1 MGAYRYGATRGSA
14 GYRREKG
21 QRMIDLDELDAAA
34 QERSFSGVVTID
46 VGDRTVLER
55 SYGLAHRALAVPNS
69 RTTRFAMAS
78 GSKSFTALA
87 IMRQVVSG
95 TLRLQDPVR
104 RFLGDDLPLIDDDVT
119 IEQLLTH
126 TSGIG
131 DYLDEDDDWDPADY
145 VLPVPV
151 HTLETAE
158 SFLPILDGFPR
169 KHRPGARFTYCN
181 GGYIVLAIVLERI
194 TGRQFQDV
202 VDTDVIRPAGLT
214 STAYLRSDELPGDVA
229 RGYLHP
235 EGDRSNVLHLPVRGN
250 GDGGAYTSA
259 ADMHQ
264 FWRALHA
271 GAIVPPDMVTE
282 MTRPRSSVPDEGLR
296 YGIGFWLHPDDP
308 AIVMGGFDAGVAF
321 RSTHDPAT
329 GTTVTVLSNCTF
341 GSGAVVALLQNSWPD
356 VLTIV

>member
-1 MGAYRYGATRGSA
+1 
-14 GYRREKG
+14 
-21 QRMIDLDELDAAA
+21 MIDLGELDAVAL
-34 QERSFSGVVTID
+34 ERSFSGIVTVD

-55 SYGLAHRALAVPNS
+55 CYGLAHRALQVPNTS
-69 RTTRFAMAS
+69 TTRFAVAS

-87 IMRQVVSG
+87 IMQQVVSG

-158 SFLPILDGFPR
+158 SFLPILDRFPH
-169 KHRPGARFTYCN
+169 KHPPGARFTYCN

-194 TGRQFQDV
+194 TRRQFQDV
-202 VDTDVIRPAGLT
+202 VETDVIRPAGLT
-214 STAYLRSDELPGDVA
+214 STAYLRSDELPGDA
-229 RGYLHP
+229 ALGYLYP

-250 GDGGAYTSA
+250 GDGGAYTNA
-259 ADMHQ
+259 ADLHR

-271 GAIVPPDMVTE
+271 GAIVPSDVVTE
-282 MTRPRSSVPDEGLR
+282 MTRPRSVVPEEDMR
-296 YGIGFWLHPDDP
+296 YGIGFWLHPADP

-321 RSTHDPAT
+321 RSTHDSAT
-329 GTTVTVLSNCTF
+329 CTTVTVLSNCTT
-341 GSGAVVALLQNSWPD
+341 GSGPVIALLQESWPAL
-356 VLTIV
+356 LTMA

>member
-1 MGAYRYGATRGSA
+1 
-14 GYRREKG
+14 
-21 QRMIDLDELDAAA
+21 MIDLDELDAAA
-34 QERSFSGVVTID
+34 LERSFSGIVTVD

-55 SYGLAHRALAVPNS
+55 SYGFAHRALGVPNS
-69 RTTRFAMAS
+69 STTRFAVAS

-87 IMRQVVSG
+87 IMQQVVSG

-104 RFLGDDLPLIDDDVT
+104 RFLGDDLPLIDDGVT

-131 DYLDEDDDWDPADY
+131 DYLDEDNDWDPADY

-158 SFLPILDGFPR
+158 SFLPILDGFPS
-169 KHRPGARFTYCN
+169 KHEPGARFTYCN

-202 VDTDVIRPAGLT
+202 VDTAVIAPAGLT
-214 STAYLRSDELPGDVA
+214 STAYLRSDELPGDA
-229 RGYLHP
+229 ALGYLHP
-235 EGDRSNVLHLPVRGN
+235 DGDRSNVLHLPVRGN
-250 GDGGAYTSA
+250 GDGGAYTTA
-259 ADMHQ
+259 ADLHR

-271 GAIVPPDMVTE
+271 GAIVPSDVVTE
-282 MTRPRSSVPDEGLR
+282 MTRPRSLVPEEDLR

-308 AIVMGGFDAGVAF
+308 ATVMGGFDAGVAF

-329 GTTVTVLSNCTF
+329 CTTATVLSNCTF
-341 GSGAVVALLQNSWPD
+341 GSGAVVALLQDSWPD
-356 VLTIV
+356 LLTTA